1 MKSLVKLLKITLAG
15 SDKETLNEEINNKLF
30 DHIMGGVE
38 AVSGKFGHYYI
49 GVSQQPKS
57 VLPIKG
63 TVSLYFLH
71 LFVGSTWA
79 QHEQATTVWRTFCC
93 REDIRSLKIAYPR
106 SQRLRCHFVRVVND
120 YTESRISTQKRKTL
134 RNRFSWII
142 WGPGRVFCRK
152 NVSKISWHC
161 PFKDCEN
168 LSLIFV
174 KGLPHLT

>member
-1 MKSLVKLLKITLAG
+1 MFDFDNSPYILNYVYLQGSTMKSLVKLLKITLAG

-71 LFVGSTWA
+71 LFFGSTWA
-79 QHEQATTVWRTFCC
+79 QHDQATTVWRTFCC
-93 REDIRSLKIAYPR
+93 HEDIRSLKIAYPR
-106 SQRLRCHFVRVVND
+106 SQRLRCHFVRVVANLD
-120 YTESRISTQKRKTL
+120 AKT
-134 RNRFSWII
+134 
-142 WGPGRVFCRK
+142 K
-152 NVSKISWHC
+152 NFAK
-161 PFKDCEN
+161 PF
-168 LSLIFV
+168 
-174 KGLPHLT
+174 